1 MSTFRLPPGQNMLSH
16 TQLWA
21 AIDGLAERHH
31 LTASGLARKAGL
43 DSTTFNPS
51 KRVSPE
57 GRQRW
62 PSTESVAKILA
73 ATNTPIEEFVGLITK
88 SRPPRRMLPLLGL
101 AQAGK
106 GRFFDNGLP
115 TGNGWDE
122 VAFPDIGDEQAYA
135 LEISGDSML
144 PLYRNGDIIIVS
156 PNAGVRRGDRVVVRT
171 VTGEVTVKEL
181 KRRTAKTVEL
191 RALNPSHQDR
201 VLPLLDIAWMARV
214 VWSSQ

>member
-1 MSTFRLPPGQNMLSH
+1 MLSH
-16 TQLWA
+16 SQLWA
-21 AIDGLAERHH
+21 AIDGLAERHN

-62 PSTESVAKILA
+62 PSTESVSKILT
-73 ATNTPIEEFVGLITK
+73 ATNTPIEEFVSLITK
-88 SRPPRRMLPLLGL
+88 SRPPKRMIPLLGL

-106 GRFFDNGLP
+106 GRFFDGDGLP
-115 TGNGWDE
+115 SGQGWDE
-122 VAFPDIGDEQAYA
+122 VAFPDIADEQAYA

-156 PNAGVRRGDRVVVRT
+156 PNAQTRRGDRVVVRI
-171 VTGEVTVKEL
+171 VNGEVTVKEL
-181 KRRTAKTVEL
+181 KRRTAKNIEL
-191 RALNPSHQDR
+191 RAINPSHQDR
-201 VLPLLDIAWMARV
+201 VVPAADVTWIARV
-214 VWSSQ
+214 IWSAQ